1 MSDIFSLTLSDLA
14 AAYRSGELSAV
25 QVTEAYLERL
35 EPGTVYRLITAERA
49 LKQAQRADEAF
60 ARGEDKGPLQGVP
73 IALKDLMD
81 TQGEVTAAGSSVL
94 AKGPPAAQD
103 CPAAARLDE
112 AGAVFLGKTNM
123 TELAFSGLGINPHYG
138 TPDNALDASRIPGGS
153 SSGSAVAVARGLA
166 VAAIGSDTG
175 GSVRIPASF
184 NGLVGLKTTDGA
196 VPMEGCVPLSTTLD
210 TLGPITKTVEDAWH
224 VWRVLAG
231 QTPSQFV
238 PRDPSKLRFLAPTTV
253 LQEDLDA
260 EVRQAFEQICKGLAT
275 LGATIEGGELP
286 ALGEI
291 VAARMR
297 YGSFAG
303 LESLAL
309 YEDLIEKEGDQIDP
323 RVTSRI
329 LQRGRPAT
337 DYIHLT
343 YARKRIQHAFWRA
356 CAEFDAILAPTVAIL
371 PPKKDDLT
379 EDARYFEVNSR
390 VLRNPS
396 LFNFLGTPAV
406 SVPCATTS
414 EGLSVG
420 LMIVTRPHQEHL
432 ALSIAH
438 SVERGGVA

>member
-1 MSDIFSLTLSDLA
+1 MADIFSLTLGDLA
-14 AAYRSGELSAV
+14 SAYRTGELSAV
-25 QVTEAYLERL
+25 QVTKAYLERL

-49 LKQAQRADEAF
+49 LQQAQRADQAF

-81 TQGEVTAAGSSVL
+81 TGGEVTAAGSSVL

-103 CPAAARLDE
+103 CPAAANLDA

-123 TELAFSGLGINPHYG
+123 TEFAFSGLGLNPHYG
-138 TPDNALDASRIPGGS
+138 TPGNALDPTRVPGGS
-153 SSGSAVAVARGLA
+153 SSGSAVAVATGLA
-166 VAAIGSDTG
+166 AAAIGSDTG
-175 GSVRIPASF
+175 GSVRIPAAF

-196 VPMEGCVPLSTTLD
+196 VSTEGCVALSTTLD

-224 VWRVLAG
+224 LWRVLAG
-231 QTPSQFV
+231 QPPAAFEV
-238 PRDPSKLRFLAPTTV
+238 RAAKLSFLAPTTV
-253 LQEDLDA
+253 LQEDLEP
-260 EVRQAFEQICKGLAT
+260 EVKQGFEQVCERLKSS
-275 LGATIEGGELP
+275 GATVEQRALP
-286 ALGEI
+286 VLEEI
-291 VAARMR
+291 GAARVR

-309 YEDLIEKEGDQIDP
+309 YEDLIGREGNSIDP

-329 LQRGRPAT
+329 LQGGGKSST

-343 YARKRIQHAFWRA
+343 YARKRIQRDFWRA
-356 CAEFDAILAPTVAIL
+356 CAAFDAILAPTVAVL
-371 PPKKDDLT
+371 PARIDDFADD
-379 EDARYFEVNSR
+379 ERYFEGNRR
-390 VLRNPS
+390 VLRNTS

-420 LMIVTRPHQEHL
+420 LMIVTRPYQEHL
-432 ALSIAH
+432 ALSVAH
-438 SVERGGVA
+438 SVERGEVA